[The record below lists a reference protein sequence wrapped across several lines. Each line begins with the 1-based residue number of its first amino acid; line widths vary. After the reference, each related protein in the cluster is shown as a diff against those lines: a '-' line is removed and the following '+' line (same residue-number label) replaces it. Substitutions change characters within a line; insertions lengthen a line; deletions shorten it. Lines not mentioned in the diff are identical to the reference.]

1 MFKPESHFRGKKK
14 QNSEK
19 CHPALLWALSLC
31 GPPNKCQ
38 AREGQNPPWN

>member
-1 MFKPESHFRGKKK
+1 MFKRESLFRGKKK

-19 CHPALLWALSLC
+19 CHLSLLWAMSLC

-38 AREGQNPPWN
+38 AKEGQNPH